1 MAKRV
6 LVVDDDADILA
17 LVQAVLSEEG
27 YEVAT
32 ARNGREAL
40 AAVRSQKP
48 QLILL
53 DLAMPVMNG
62 WEFVYNVRESNLAPS
77 TPIVIMSAS
86 PQTDEQAKRLAVSG
100 HLAKPFELDE
110 LLICAE
116 KFLGDGKPLAV
127 SV

>member
-40 AAVRSQKP
+40 AAVRNQKP

-62 WEFVYNVRESNLAPS
+62 WEFVCNVQEDNLAPG
-77 TPIVIMSAS
+77 TPIIIMSAS
-86 PQTDEQAKRLAVSG
+86 PQSDEQAKRLAVSG
-100 HLAKPFELDE
+100 HLAKPFELDD

-116 KFLGDGKPLAV
+116 KYLGHGERLAV
-127 SV
+127 NV